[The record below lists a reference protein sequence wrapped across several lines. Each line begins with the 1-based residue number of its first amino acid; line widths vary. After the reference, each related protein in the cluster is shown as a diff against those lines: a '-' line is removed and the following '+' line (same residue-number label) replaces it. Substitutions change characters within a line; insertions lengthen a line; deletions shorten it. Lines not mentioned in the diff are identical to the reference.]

1 MIGKIA
7 VGLSFTVLLLPSI
20 FLVVEAQRQGLE
32 EEPPGEEPPGEAER
46 AALTQKKMFDIITT
60 CIDKMEI
67 EGVNS
72 TVGKE
77 CYALYESFN
86 EYMKQF
92 FNEHKEAIDH
102 ILYG

>member
-1 MIGKIA
+1 MIGNK
-7 VGLSFTVLLLPSI
+7 VGYGISFVVLLLST
-20 FLVVEAQRQGLE
+20 FVMFVEGQT
-32 EEPPGEEPPGEAER
+32 EEPPGEAEL

-86 EYMKQF
+86 EHMKQLF
-92 FNEHKEAIDH
+92 SENKEAIDN